1 MDPALRQLLG
11 ETDSGEIEA
20 IIRLATPPRIP
31 PGVRLVARFGETIA
45 TCRIAHDQVVET
57 WADDAVVSLKA
68 ARPFNDDE
76 GTAEGHGAPPE
87 DSAPLDRRPADLD
100 TTGEGVIVAVIDWGF
115 DFAHD
120 NFRNDDGST
129 RILALWDQTSR
140 ADPAPQPYGYGH
152 VFSREDIDAA
162 LASPRPY
169 AALGYHPGVADR
181 GGQGCHGTHVLD
193 IAAGNGR
200 LPGSPMG
207 VTPRAEFL
215 LVHLATRGTDGEA
228 NLGDSVTL
236 LEGLDWIRRQ
246 AGRRPWVVN
255 MSVGRHGGPHTGLTL
270 VELGIDAL
278 LNEAPGRCV
287 VQSAGNYYAS
297 NVHSGG
303 QLRPGETRRLRWQVG
318 AADRT
323 PNELEIWYSRHDAL
337 GVTLVPPDGRGAM
350 TVPLGGDAPI
360 LSGSRTVGHFYHRA
374 RDPSNGDNHVDIFL
388 ETDAPP
394 GEWQVRLYG
403 DDVVDGRYNCWVERD
418 SACRTCQSR
427 LHPQDADPRSTT
439 GTICN
444 SQRSIAVGAYDAEDP
459 DRPLAR
465 FSSAGP
471 TVDGRIK
478 PDLVAPGVQVWAAR
492 STPRRSDT
500 PRPALVANSGTSMAA
515 PHVTGAV
522 ANMFEAAGR
531 ALSIEE
537 TRRLLLGSTEPP
549 APDDDP
555 MRIGSGYLDL
565 PRAVETTRA
574 WVRSHPLQPYP
585 GERLTPRPRPPA
597 ASGFP
602 TADIPIRAGL
612 TVRPLAEA
620 VEATRESPLET
631 AMAHE
636 RFIPYAE
643 NEPEDAEA
651 LIETALAEAIPG
663 QSLYD
668 ATGAP
673 AGVADLFDSLAGY
686 HGEAMR
692 RHYQQFVE
700 VVGAPG
706 ESVAGQLRPGDI
718 LLERA
723 FGEGSLASATLI
735 TENDLDEFDE
745 GSDCSHPD
753 CECVRCRRAGRR
765 RRLARNRL
773 VVRPRAAADTAM
785 EYDEDVEALEW
796 GLPADDEESYP
807 DEAVPA
813 PPMAVPARDPVP
825 FAPDPPA
832 GSYWPIVTSHP
843 RGREVNYRAADGSY
857 VGAQAGRA
865 FLASRSSGARYHVG
879 IDLFANLGDP
889 VVAIEDGRVISFYG
903 FCCGERMTTNALL
916 VEHSNVVVNYGEV
929 APDSL
934 RRAGLAIG
942 SSVTAGQVIG
952 YVGRNPGG
960 SSMIHFE
967 TYVPGTRRNSRFPV
981 GSRRPAPLLNPT
993 SYLLWLQTHGR
1004 TPGGSAGGGTGS
1016 GATGSAG
1023 TGSSPSPSATGTL
1036 GALLSAVGSAA
1047 SAVMEALR
1055 NGLWPN
1061 AVRLAIAGGQRDPN
1075 ALTNLVFFARHPE
1088 RNGRPLAQGEP
1099 DFARLSREWLDI
1111 RNNLVRPAL
1120 AGGAS
1125 EGLDDDGAEDAEA
1138 LDASGV
1144 RALQQALNQLI
1155 GANLVVDGISGP
1167 RTREAVRSFQS
1178 RQGLVPDGIAGPLTL
1193 GAIQTALAQLQGG
1206 ATTPTPPTVPVPP
1219 VTVATACAGLR
1230 CPETLDGFAFGQ
1242 AEVLPQHEPQ
1252 LQRIIGC
1259 VLASTASPAPIRHI
1273 DLVGYTDD
1281 VGSEAAN
1288 LQLGQRRAEAVRE
1301 FILTGINRAQPGIG
1315 AQMRIS
1321 VASQG
1326 ERAQRPDPAQS
1337 RRVEVFM
1344 ATPLTDAEW
1353 HNLELWLGRGE
1364 VGVEPLT
1371 ADADRNAL
1379 IVAEAI
1385 FCGRNLIRLVTGTG
1399 EDPLL
1404 CVLSDVTRADPR
1416 VRQLVPFVTARGP
1429 IVHWPLVP
1437 EDERILYVMEHLVDD
1452 HGFPVNGA
1460 AGLVGN
1466 LFAESGVL
1474 PSRIEG
1480 SGMATPLTARH
1491 CNGTTATFT
1500 AEEVMNRACSVSKTR
1515 PCGRSNPG
1523 QGPCM
1528 PGIGL
1533 AQWTTAARRRELFQH
1548 VFQGRPAGSRIL
1560 FDMDAQLDYLNSEL
1574 TGRPGFAG
1582 VDRLLRRAT
1591 VGVDE
1596 ASDEVVYNFEIP
1608 GAILDAQNN
1617 KLPRSN
1623 PAVQRV
1629 FGRRRGLSQRALRV
1643 YRARHPAAA
1652 EDLDALPDFEAELD
1666 DALPELANES
1676 PEPSEPPRTGEW
1688 AETFLLDEEVASA
1701 ASQFVRWVQSS
1712 LNRVLGLS
1720 LAVDGVAGTRTRQA
1734 IRQFQTREGL
1744 TVDGIVGP
1752 QTRSAL
1758 TRAVNRLGAPGT
1770 AAPTGGGG
1778 SSGSTLSTCAG
1789 LRSPEVIDRFEFNRS
1804 EVLPSHQPQIIRIA
1818 RCIVASQRT
1827 ASPIS
1832 NLDVVGHTDPVG
1844 TDAANLDLGRRRA
1857 EAVKREL
1864 LRTIDRILP
1873 GTAARVA
1880 INASSQGETRPV
1892 SSPDPAASRRVEVFM
1907 TLPAMPRPTVPP
1919 VPPVTPPRIPPE
1931 PPEVPDNVRDL
1942 LRRVREALESVLQ
1955 WVPDAVRD
1963 TLCPGITAPR
1973 NLRFLSAAE
1982 QTEARS
1988 VYAGSLDFSRI
1999 IITDGLGCGGRPFT
2013 VAFPVGSD
2021 WWVALNQGT
2030 VASFAT
2036 RPRSDT
2042 LIHELAHAWQSQH
2055 HGSDPTAFMRNSII
2069 NQAGAAA
2076 LTALGQ
2082 EASAYAY
2089 IPGKPFA
2096 EYGAEQIAEQV
2107 EDSYNGTGSP
2117 TPAVA
2122 RHVRSVAAGVA
2133 DPDNERSLTVNT
2145 AFERRSTSG
2154 VVWP

>member
-20 IIRLATPPRIP
+20 IIRLATPPRTP

-87 DSAPLDRRPADLD
+87 DPAPLDRRPADLD

-140 ADPAPQPYGYGH
+140 AGPVPQPYGYGH

-207 VTPRAEFL
+207 VAPRAEFL

-323 PNELEIWYSRHDAL
+323 PNELEIWYSRHDGL
-337 GVTLVPPDGRGAM
+337 GVTLIPPDGRGAM

-403 DDVVDGRYNCWVERD
+403 DDVIDGRYNCWVERD

-492 STPRRSDT
+492 STPRRSHT

-565 PRAVETTRA
+565 SRAVAATRA
-574 WVRSHPLQPYP
+574 WVRAHPLQPYP
-585 GERLTPRPRPPA
+585 GERLTPRPHPPA

-612 TVRPLAEA
+612 TARPLAAA

-735 TENDLDEFDE
+735 TEDDLDAFDE
-745 GSDCSHPD
+745 SSDCSHPD

-903 FCCGERMTTNALL
+903 FCCGKQMTTNALL

-1004 TPGGSAGGGTGS
+1004 TPGGSAGGGAGS

-1023 TGSSPSPSATGTL
+1023 TGTSTGSNSSATGTL

-1047 SAVMEALR
+1047 SAVMEALS

-1075 ALTNLVFFARHPE
+1075 ALTNMVFFARHPE
-1088 RNGRPLAQGEP
+1088 RNGRPLAQGEA

-1125 EGLDDDGAEDAEA
+1125 EGLDDDGAEGAEA
-1138 LDASGV
+1138 LETSGE
-1144 RALQQALNQLI
+1144 RALQQAPNQPI
-1155 GANLVVDGISGP
+1155 G
-1167 RTREAVRSFQS
+1167 
-1178 RQGLVPDGIAGPLTL
+1178 
-1193 GAIQTALAQLQGG
+1193 
-1206 ATTPTPPTVPVPP
+1206 
-1219 VTVATACAGLR
+1219 
-1230 CPETLDGFAFGQ
+1230 
-1242 AEVLPQHEPQ
+1242 
-1252 LQRIIGC
+1252 
-1259 VLASTASPAPIRHI
+1259 
-1273 DLVGYTDD
+1273 
-1281 VGSEAAN
+1281 
-1288 LQLGQRRAEAVRE
+1288 
-1301 FILTGINRAQPGIG
+1301 
-1315 AQMRIS
+1315 
-1321 VASQG
+1321 
-1326 ERAQRPDPAQS
+1326 
-1337 RRVEVFM
+1337 

-1385 FCGRNLIRLVTGTG
+1385 FCGRNLTRLVTGTG

-1429 IVHWPLVP
+1429 IVHWPRVS
-1437 EDERILYVMEHLVDD
+1437 EDERILYAMRRLVDEYR
-1452 HGFPVNGA
+1452 FPVNGA

-1491 CNGTTATFT
+1491 CNGTTATFS
-1500 AEEVMNRACSVSKTR
+1500 AEEVMNRTCSVSKAR

-1548 VFQGRPAGSRIL
+1548 VFQGRPAGARIL

-1582 VDRLLRRAT
+1582 VDRLLRRPT

-1608 GAILDAQNN
+1608 GAVLDAQNH

-1623 PAVQRV
+1623 PAVQAV
-1629 FGRRRGLSQRALRV
+1629 FRRRRGLSQRALRV

-1666 DALPELANES
+1666 DALPEQADES
-1676 PEPSEPPRTGEW
+1676 LEPSESPHTGEW

-1720 LAVDGVAGTRTRQA
+1720 LAVDGVAGTQTRQA

-1758 TRAVNRLGAPGT
+1758 TRAVQRLGTPGT
-1770 AAPTGGGG
+1770 AAPTGG
-1778 SSGSTLSTCAG
+1778 SSGSTISACAG

-1857 EAVKREL
+1857 EAVKHEL

-1873 GTAARVA
+1873 GTAARIV

-1907 TLPAMPRPTVPP
+1907 TLPTMPRPTVPP

-1982 QTEARS
+1982 QAEARS

-2076 LTALGQ
+2076 LTALGL

-2133 DPDNERSLTVNT
+2133 DPDNEASLSVST